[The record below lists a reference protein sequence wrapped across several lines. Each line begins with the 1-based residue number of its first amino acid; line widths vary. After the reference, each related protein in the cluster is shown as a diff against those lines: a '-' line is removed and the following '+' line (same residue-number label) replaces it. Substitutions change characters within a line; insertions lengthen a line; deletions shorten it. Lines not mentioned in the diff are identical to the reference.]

1 MASKR
6 VKELVLQALKT
17 VGEESGN
24 NELVAATEKTV
35 LFGSQLDSLGI
46 VTLVTELEEQISDE
60 LDVEISLADERAMS
74 QRTSPFRSVSTLI
87 NYTNNLIDEQSA
99 G

>member
-35 LFGSQLDSLGI
+35 LFGSQLYSLGI

-87 NYTNNLIDEQSA
+87 NYTNKLIDEQSA